1 MLIEYLTQTFE
12 DEVALSS
19 IREVGVVPD
28 VIEKSN
34 KKVIVPLKFR
44 KDIEA
49 LEEYIESSLTSGL
62 YIEVSLHELLAICPR
77 DRKKSDAYLGLKKF
91 LSDEMG
97 VILTIKKTNKN
108 ERN

>member
-49 LEEYIESSLTSGL
+49 LEEYIESSLTPGIC
-62 YIEVSLHELLAICPR
+62 IEVSLQELLTICPR
-77 DRKKSDAYLGLKKF
+77 ERKRADAYSGLLKF

>member
-49 LEEYIESSLTSGL
+49 LEEYIESSLTPGL
-62 YIEVSLHELLAICPR
+62 CIEVSLAEILSICPR
-77 DRKKSDAYLGLKKF
+77 ERKRSDAYSGLKKF

-97 VILTIKKTNKN
+97 VTLTIKSNRK
-108 ERN
+108 